1 MDVNVKDL
9 NKFIGSDG
17 VTVLDEVRVSPTEP
31 AFRQNGYEA
40 NGDKKSF
47 ALAFDSGNS
56 ERILINKSN
65 IINLLSDIS
74 FSISF
79 NSSFISSSNSCLI
92 SFGAF
97 NNGQF
102 LLRSTSST
110 TATLLTAEQGQQNQT
125 QSFFTINNGLNTI
138 SIINLQVLIN
148 GVNAA
153 TLIDK
158 TLDINNNLYPIGVAG
173 AGYFDGFYSNL
184 ILLNLTVDDDNYPLR
199 RGLGVE
205 LIGSNGTTAEI
216 KTSAANPQQRV
227 NFGMWLKGD
236 NINGWNPFAV

>member
-17 VTVLDEVRVSPTEP
+17 FTVLDEVRVSPTEP

-47 ALAFDSGNS
+47 ALEFDSGNS
-56 ERILINKSN
+56 EYLEINRTGIVQNLSDFRLELPFEVKDYVIGQRIVVIGNFNDSNTGFFQVVINSDTILQINSSGKNNSN
-65 IINLLSDIS
+65 IEGKFISGVNFNQKNTLKIIGQDIYLNGVLSTS
-74 FSISF
+74 FSNDIIFELDLSV
-79 NSSFISSSNSCLI
+79 NK
-92 SFGAF
+92 F
-97 NNGQF
+97 NNNVNELVIYPF
-102 LLRSTSST
+102 DY
-110 TATLLTAEQGQQNQT
+110 QNE
-125 QSFFTINNGLNTI
+125 
-138 SIINLQVLIN
+138 
-148 GVNAA
+148 
-153 TLIDK
+153 
-158 TLDINNNLYPIGVAG
+158 
-173 AGYFDGFYSNL
+173 
-184 ILLNLTVDDDNYPLR
+184 NYPLI

-236 NINGWNPFAV
+236 DINGWNPYTV